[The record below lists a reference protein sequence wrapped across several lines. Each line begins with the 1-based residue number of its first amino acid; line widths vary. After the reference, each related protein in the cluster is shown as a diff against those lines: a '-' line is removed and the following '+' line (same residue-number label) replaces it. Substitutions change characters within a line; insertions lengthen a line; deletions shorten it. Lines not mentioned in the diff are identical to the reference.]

1 MLRIAK
7 KCQDLQKN
15 LKKFNRTICDRFK
28 YRTIRS
34 KYIVNYIIDNYN
46 KINVKKFKNIIASI
60 EQEFLKIKIK
70 DYFRKYN
77 LIRILN
83 AKLEK
88 ICQTKI

>member
-15 LKKFNRTICDRFK
+15 LKKLNRTICDRFK

-60 EQEFLKIKIK
+60 EQEFLKIEIK